1 MPQHS
6 QPDASLHRP
15 PSLNLTPIAHAARI
29 ALCGVLLLG
38 GASVVPAMAEG
49 AAEAAAQSDA
59 VRQYNI
65 PAGTLD
71 QVLGNFGRT
80 AGVMIAIDPALTSG
94 LRSAGLQSQQS
105 VTSGLSILLTPH
117 QLEAIPGANG
127 GYKVRRRTT
136 SDTTLPTVSVTAPA
150 LDANSEGSRSY
161 AARATTVGKSAKT
174 LRETPQPVT
183 VLTRQLIEDRGLL
196 DLTDVLQ
203 NTPGVTVD
211 YTDSERVT
219 YFSRGFQID
228 ALQIDGLTMNQS
240 GSIFVQPDTAVLDRV
255 EILRGASGMIRGS
268 GNPSATV
275 NMVRK
280 RPTHAFQA
288 SAALT
293 LGSWDRRRL
302 EADISGPLNEAGTL
316 RGRIVAV
323 DDSKDFFQKARHEDR
338 KVFYGV
344 LEADLGPRTTL
355 TASLQHTDLNATG
368 AWGNLPS
375 NFDGTPLNLP
385 RDMYLGAAW
394 NTWNRYNQQAL
405 TELVH
410 RFDNDW
416 TVKASAAY
424 TRLRMKNNGFK
435 QSYFTRAS
443 TTNPYL
449 FDVTTSMYTGDAS
462 DQLVLATS
470 ANGPFT
476 LFGRKHELIVGAESL
491 RNKAVATNGV
501 GNQNKLTGVDIRNW
515 DPYTSYPETFPTI
528 TGTGAPS
535 TTSQQ
540 GIYGTARFS
549 VTDPLTLIV
558 GARVSWWDYKAPRT
572 PASNYEVNKEIT
584 PFAGVTYELSKQLSA
599 YASYTEIF
607 TPQDAKDI
615 NGNILPPVTGQ
626 DYEAGVKGEF
636 FNGRLNAAMGIFRI
650 NNNGKAV
657 EDTNSYSPCLPYYT
671 TGYCRVAGGKQR
683 SEGWEMELSGELAPG
698 WQMMAGYTNT
708 RTKYLKDT
716 AANTGQPLRSIDP
729 RHQLRV
735 FTSYRI
741 GGETQG
747 WTIGGGAQ
755 MQSNSYVRSGAI
767 TSRQGGYAVYNA
779 MVGYRFD
786 KTYSI
791 QMNVNNL
798 FDKVYYKKYAPT
810 GIANYYGDPRN
821 VMVTLRANF

>member
-1 MPQHS
+1 MPQHF
-6 QPDASLHRP
+6 QPDARAHRSLP
-15 PSLNLTPIAHAARI
+15 LAMTPIAHAVCV
-29 ALCGVLLLG
+29 ALCGVLLVG
-38 GASVVPAMAEG
+38 GAVSARAQST
-49 AAEAAAQSDA
+49 ADKAAQAEA

-65 PAGTLD
+65 PAGSLD
-71 QVLGNFGRT
+71 QVLGSFGRA

-94 LRSAGLQSQQS
+94 LRSEGLQGTQS
-105 VTSGLSILLTPH
+105 VASALHNLLTPH

-127 GYKVRRRTT
+127 GYKLRRKTI
-136 SDTTLPTVSVTAPA
+136 SDTTLPAVSVTAPA

-161 AARATTVGKSAKT
+161 AARATTIGKSTQT

-183 VLTRQLIEDRGLL
+183 VLTRQLMEDRVLL

-228 ALQIDGLTMNQS
+228 ALQVDGLTINQS

-255 EILRGASGMIRGS
+255 EVLRGATGMLRGS

-280 RPTHAFQA
+280 RPTREFQG

-344 LEADLGPRTTL
+344 LEADLSPRTTL
-355 TASLQHTDLNATG
+355 TASLQHTDLDATG
-368 AWGNLPS
+368 AWGNLPG

-405 TELVH
+405 AELVH

-416 TVKASAAY
+416 TFKASAAY
-424 TRLRMKNNGFK
+424 TRLRMKENGFK

-462 DQLVLATS
+462 DQFVVAAS

-491 RNKAVATNGV
+491 RNKNIGTIGV
-501 GNQNKLTGVDIRNW
+501 GNQNKLAGVDIRNW
-515 DPYTSYPETFPTI
+515 DPYTSYPETYPTI
-528 TGTGAPS
+528 TGTGAPT

-540 GIYGTARFS
+540 GAYATARLS
-549 VTDPLTLIV
+549 VTDPLTLIL
-558 GARVSWWDYKAPRT
+558 GARVSWWDYNAERT
-572 PASNYEVNKEIT
+572 PASNYQVNREVT
-584 PFAGVTYELSKQLSA
+584 PFAGLVYELSDQISA

-607 TPQDAKDI
+607 SPQDAKDS
-615 NGNILPPVTGQ
+615 NGRVLAPVTGQ
-626 DYEAGVKGEF
+626 DYEAGLKGEF
-636 FNGRLNAAMGIFRI
+636 FGGRLNASAGIFRI
-650 NNNGKAV
+650 NNEGKAI
-657 EDTNSYSPCLPYYT
+657 EDSSTYSPCLPYYT

-683 SEGWEMELSGELAPG
+683 SEGWEMEVAGEILPG

-708 RTKYLKDT
+708 RTKYLQDT

-735 FTSYRI
+735 FTSYRL

-755 MQSNSYVRSGAI
+755 MQSDSYVRTGNV

-779 MVGYRFD
+779 MLGYRFD

-791 QMNVNNL
+791 QLNVNNV
-798 FDKVYYKKYAPT
+798 FDKVYYKKFAPT
-810 GIANYYGDPRN
+810 GIGYYYGDPRN
-821 VMVTLRANF
+821 VMVSLRASF

>member
-1 MPQHS
+1 MPQHY

-15 PSLNLTPIAHAARI
+15 VPLTLTPIAHAARI
-29 ALCGVLLLG
+29 ALCSVLLLG
-38 GASVVPAMAEG
+38 GAALIPAMAQG
-49 AAEAAAQSDA
+49 TSDATAQSDN
-59 VRQYNI
+59 VRLYNI
-65 PAGTLD
+65 PAGSLD
-71 QVLGNFGRT
+71 QVLGSFGRA

-94 LRSAGLQSQQS
+94 LRSDGLQGKQS
-105 VTSGLSILLTPH
+105 AASGLSILLTPH
-117 QLEAIPGANG
+117 KLEAIPGTNG
-127 GYKVRRRTT
+127 GYKVRRQSV
-136 SDTTLPTVSVTAPA
+136 SDTTLPTVSVIAPA

-161 AARATTVGKSAKT
+161 AARATTLGKSTKT

-255 EILRGASGMIRGS
+255 EVLRGASGMIRGS

-280 RPTHAFQA
+280 RPTHEFQA

-316 RGRIVAV
+316 RGRVVAV

-355 TASLQHTDLNATG
+355 TASLQHTDLDATG
-368 AWGNLPS
+368 AWGNLPG

-424 TRLRMKNNGFK
+424 TRLRMKDYGFK

-449 FDVTTSMYTGDAS
+449 FDVETSTYTGDAS
-462 DQLVLATS
+462 DQLVLAAS

-491 RNKAVATNGV
+491 RNKVVGTNG
-501 GNQNKLTGVDIRNW
+501 GKQNKVTGIDIRNW
-515 DPYTSYPETFPTI
+515 DPYTSYPETFLNI
-528 TGTGAPS
+528 TGSGAPS

-540 GIYGTARFS
+540 GVYGTARLS
-549 VTDPLTLIV
+549 LTDPLTLII

-584 PFAGVTYELSKQLSA
+584 PYAALTYELSKQLSA

-607 TPQDAKDI
+607 TPQDAKDA

-626 DYEAGVKGEF
+626 DYEAGLKGEF
-636 FNGRLNAAMGIFRI
+636 FGGRLNAAMGIFRI

-657 EDTNSYSPCLPYYT
+657 EDTSSYSPCLPYYT

-683 SEGWEMELSGELAPG
+683 SDGWEMELSGELAPG

-755 MQSNSYVRSGAI
+755 MQSDSFVRSGVI

-791 QMNVNNL
+791 QMNVNNV

-810 GIANYYGDPRN
+810 GIGYYYGDPRN

>member
-1 MPQHS
+1 MPQHT

-15 PSLNLTPIAHAARI
+15 LSLNLTPLAHAAR
-29 ALCGVLLLG
+29 LTLYGVLLLG
-38 GASVVPAMAEG
+38 GASLVPAMAQG
-49 AAEAAAQSDA
+49 AATAVQSDA

-94 LRSAGLQSQQS
+94 LRSAGLQGTQS

-117 QLEAIPGANG
+117 QLEAVPGANG
-127 GYKVRRRTT
+127 GYKVRPQTT

-161 AARATTVGKSAKT
+161 AARATTIGKSAKT

-280 RPTHAFQA
+280 RPTHAFQS

-355 TASLQHTDLNATG
+355 TTSLQHTDLNATG
-368 AWGNLPS
+368 AWGNLPG

-424 TRLRMKNNGFK
+424 TRLRMKDNGFK

-449 FDVTTSMYTGDAS
+449 FDVETSTYTGDAS
-462 DQLVLATS
+462 DQLVLSAS

-491 RNKAVATNGV
+491 RNKAVATNG
-501 GNQNKLTGVDIRNW
+501 GKQNKVTGIDIRNW
-515 DPYTSYPETFPTI
+515 DPYTSYPETFLAI
-528 TGTGAPS
+528 TGSGAPS

-540 GIYGTARFS
+540 GVYGTARLS
-549 VTDPLTLIV
+549 LADPLTLIL

-584 PFAGVTYELSKQLSA
+584 PYAALTYELSKQLSA

-607 TPQDAKDI
+607 TPQDAKDA

-626 DYEAGVKGEF
+626 DYEAGLKGEF
-636 FNGRLNAAMGIFRI
+636 FGGRLNAAMGIFRI

-657 EDTNSYSPCLPYYT
+657 EDTSSYSPCLPYYT

-741 GGETQG
+741 GSETQG

-791 QMNVNNL
+791 QMNVNNV

-810 GIANYYGDPRN
+810 GIGYYYGDPRN

>member
-1 MPQHS
+1 MPLHHQS
-6 QPDASLHRP
+6 DASLHRP
-15 PSLNLTPIAHAARI
+15 VPLTLTPIAHAARI
-29 ALCGVLLLG
+29 ALCGILLLG
-38 GASVVPAMAEG
+38 GATLIPAMAQST
-49 AAEAAAQSDA
+49 ADAAAQSDQ
-59 VRQYNI
+59 VRPYNI
-65 PAGTLD
+65 PAGSLD
-71 QVLGNFGRT
+71 QVLGSFGRA

-94 LRSAGLQSQQS
+94 LRSDGLQGKQS
-105 VTSGLSILLTPH
+105 VASGLSILLTPH
-117 QLEAIPGANG
+117 KLEAIPGANG
-127 GYKVRRRTT
+127 GYKVRRQSV
-136 SDTTLPTVSVTAPA
+136 SDTTLPTVSVVAPA

-161 AARATTVGKSAKT
+161 AARATTLGKSTKT

-255 EILRGASGMIRGS
+255 EVLRGASGMIRGS

-280 RPTHAFQA
+280 RPTHEFQA

-316 RGRIVAV
+316 RGRVVAV

-355 TASLQHTDLNATG
+355 TASLQHTDLDATG
-368 AWGNLPS
+368 AWGNLPG

-424 TRLRMKNNGFK
+424 TRLRMKDYGFK

-449 FDVTTSMYTGDAS
+449 FDVETSTYTGDAS
-462 DQLVLATS
+462 DQLVLAAS

-491 RNKAVATNGV
+491 RNKVVATNG
-501 GNQNKLTGVDIRNW
+501 GKQNKVTGIDIRNW
-515 DPYTSYPETFPTI
+515 DPYTSYPETFLAI

-540 GIYGTARFS
+540 GVYGTARLS
-549 VTDPLTLIV
+549 LTDPLTLII

-584 PFAGVTYELSKQLSA
+584 PYAALTYELSKQLSA

-607 TPQDAKDI
+607 TPQDAKDA

-626 DYEAGVKGEF
+626 DYEAGLKGEF
-636 FNGRLNAAMGIFRI
+636 FGGRLNAAMGIFRI

-683 SEGWEMELSGELAPG
+683 SEGWEMEVSGELAPG

-741 GGETQG
+741 GSETQG

-755 MQSNSYVRSGAI
+755 MQSDSFVRSGAI

-779 MVGYRFD
+779 MLGYRFD

-791 QMNVNNL
+791 QMNVNNV

-810 GIANYYGDPRN
+810 GIGYYYGDPRN

>member
-1 MPQHS
+1 MPLYHQS
-6 QPDASLHRP
+6 DAGLHRP
-15 PSLNLTPIAHAARI
+15 APLTLTPIAHAARI

-38 GASVVPAMAEG
+38 GSTLIPAMAQST
-49 AAEAAAQSDA
+49 ADATAQSDQ
-59 VRQYNI
+59 VRSYNI
-65 PAGTLD
+65 PAGSLD
-71 QVLGNFGRT
+71 QVLGSFGRA

-94 LRSAGLQSQQS
+94 LRSDGLQGKQS
-105 VTSGLSILLTPH
+105 VASGLSILLTPH
-117 QLEAIPGANG
+117 KLEAIPGANG
-127 GYKVRRRTT
+127 GYKVRRQTV
-136 SDTTLPTVSVTAPA
+136 SDTTLPTVSVIAPT

-161 AARATTVGKSAKT
+161 TARATTVGKSTRT

-255 EILRGASGMIRGS
+255 EVLRGASGMIRGS

-280 RPTHAFQA
+280 RPTHEFQA

-355 TASLQHTDLNATG
+355 TASLQHTDLDATG
-368 AWGNLPS
+368 AWGNLPG

-394 NTWNRYNQQAL
+394 NTWNRYNQQAM

-424 TRLRMKNNGFK
+424 TRLRMKDYGFK

-443 TTNPYL
+443 NTNPYL
-449 FDVTTSMYTGDAS
+449 FDVETSTYTGDAS
-462 DQLVLATS
+462 DQLVLAAS

-476 LFGRKHELIVGAESL
+476 LFGRKHELVVGAESL
-491 RNKAVATNGV
+491 RNKVVGTNG
-501 GNQNKLTGVDIRNW
+501 GKQNKVTGIDIRNW
-515 DPYTSYPETFPTI
+515 DPYTSYPETFLTI
-528 TGTGAPS
+528 TGSGTPS

-540 GIYGTARFS
+540 GVYGTARLS
-549 VTDPLTLIV
+549 LTDPLTLII

-584 PFAGVTYELSKQLSA
+584 PYAALTYELSKQLSA

-607 TPQDAKDI
+607 TPQDAKDA

-626 DYEAGVKGEF
+626 DYEAGIKGEF
-636 FNGRLNAAMGIFRI
+636 FNGRLNASLGIFRI

-683 SEGWEMELSGELAPG
+683 SDGWEMELSGELAPG

-716 AANTGQPLRSIDP
+716 VANTGQPLRSIDP

-755 MQSNSYVRSGAI
+755 MQSDSFVRSGAI

-791 QMNVNNL
+791 QMNVNNV
-798 FDKVYYKKYAPT
+798 FDKVYYKKYGPT
-810 GIANYYGDPRN
+810 GISYYYGDPRN

>member
-1 MPQHS
+1 MPQHT
-6 QPDASLHRP
+6 QPDASPHRP
-15 PSLNLTPIAHAARI
+15 LPFNLTPLAHAARI
-29 ALCGVLLLG
+29 TLCGVLLLG
-38 GASVVPAMAEG
+38 GASLVPAMAQG
-49 AAEAAAQSDA
+49 AATAAQSDA
-59 VRQYNI
+59 VRQYSI

-94 LRSAGLQSQQS
+94 LRSAGLQGTQS

-117 QLEAIPGANG
+117 QLEAVPGANG
-127 GYKVRRRTT
+127 GYKVRRQTT

-161 AARATTVGKSAKT
+161 AARATTIGKSAKT

-280 RPTHAFQA
+280 RPTHAFQS

-355 TASLQHTDLNATG
+355 TTSLQHTDLNATG
-368 AWGNLPS
+368 AWGNLPG

-394 NTWNRYNQQAL
+394 NTWNRYNEQAL

-424 TRLRMKNNGFK
+424 TRLRMKDNGFK

-449 FDVTTSMYTGDAS
+449 FDVETSTYTGDAS
-462 DQLVLATS
+462 DQLVLSAS

-491 RNKAVATNGV
+491 RNKAVATNG
-501 GNQNKLTGVDIRNW
+501 GKQNKVTGIDIRNW
-515 DPYTSYPETFPTI
+515 DPYTSYPETFLAI
-528 TGTGAPS
+528 TGSGAPS

-540 GIYGTARFS
+540 GVYGTARLS
-549 VTDPLTLIV
+549 LADPLTLIL

-584 PFAGVTYELSKQLSA
+584 PYAALTYELSKQLSA

-607 TPQDAKDI
+607 TPQDAKDA

-626 DYEAGVKGEF
+626 DYEAGLKGEF
-636 FNGRLNAAMGIFRI
+636 FGGRLNAAMGIFRI

-657 EDTNSYSPCLPYYT
+657 EDTSSYSPCLPYYT

-741 GGETQG
+741 GSETQG

-791 QMNVNNL
+791 QMNVNNV

-810 GIANYYGDPRN
+810 GIGYYYGDPRN